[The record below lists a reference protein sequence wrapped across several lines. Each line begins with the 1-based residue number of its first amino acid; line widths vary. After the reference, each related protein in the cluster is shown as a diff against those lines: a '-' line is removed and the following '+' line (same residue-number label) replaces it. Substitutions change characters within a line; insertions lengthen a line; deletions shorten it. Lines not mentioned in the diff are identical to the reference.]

1 MKISMWKQPYD
12 SRHGGDFKV
21 RDLVSA
27 KIMMENCLCNGQ
39 EYIIP
44 DANNPEMYY
53 TLEKDNNGQVTFSH
67 TEYGIFKPI
76 FIEEDDIERKIY
88 KARKSINNYFFRRE
102 D

>member
-53 TLEKDNNGQVTFSH
+53 TLEKDTDGQVIYAH
-67 TEYGIFKPI
+67 TEYGWFVPKLM
-76 FIEEDDIERKIY
+76 EYDDIVSKIY
-88 KARKSINNYFFRRE
+88 KARKSMNNYFFSRE
-102 D
+102 N

>member
-1 MKISMWKQPYD
+1 MWKQPYD

-39 EYIIP
+39 DYIIP
-44 DANNPEMYY
+44 DVNNPEMYY
-53 TLEKDNNGQVTFSH
+53 TLEKDKDGQVIYSH
-67 TEYGIFKPI
+67 TEYGIFKPQ
-76 FIEEDDIERKIY
+76 FMQYDDIDKKIY
-88 KARKSINNYFFRRE
+88 KARKSMNNYFFRRE

>member
-27 KIMMENCLCNGQ
+27 NIFMEDCLQNGQ
-39 EYIIP
+39 DYIIP
-44 DANNPEMYY
+44 DVNNPEMYY
-53 TLEKDNNGQVTFSH
+53 TLEKDKDGQVIYSH
-67 TEYGIFKPI
+67 TEYGIFKPQ
-76 FIEEDDIERKIY
+76 FMQYDDIDKKIY
-88 KARKSINNYFFRRE
+88 KARKSMNNYFFRRE